1 MKRLMKREML
11 KDLIFLIESH
21 KDTHPELYEYLIKTW
36 VSCDYDSTLYA
47 CNVTGMTMSQ
57 QHLSHFDGEDERQY
71 ERELKRGV
79 RFDPAA
85 VYTKRTQSTR
95 KMGCK

>member
-1 MKRLMKREML
+1 ML
-11 KDLIFLIESH
+11 KDLIFLIEPH

-36 VSCDYDSTLYA
+36 VCCDYNSTLYA

-57 QHLSHFDGEDERQY
+57 QQLSVFDGEDERQY
-71 ERELKRGV
+71 KTEVKNGV

>member
-1 MKRLMKREML
+1 
-11 KDLIFLIESH
+11 
-21 KDTHPELYEYLIKTW
+21 
-36 VSCDYDSTLYA
+36 
-47 CNVTGMTMSQ
+47 MTMSQ
-57 QHLSHFDGEDERQY
+57 QHLSVFDGEDERQY
-71 ERELKRGV
+71 EREVKNGV